1 MGKEILVLVVHSR
14 CSQTH
19 DEFTNESHVVNVM
32 SDTERVSFPNATT
45 GSEQ

>member
-14 CSQTH
+14 CSQSH
-19 DEFTNESHVVNVM
+19 DEFINESRGVSVM
-32 SDTERVSFPNATT
+32 SDTEQVSFPNTTT